1 MSSTSFYLSLVCLQ
15 LRPNVLIKWIF
26 LQMEVTTCGHR
37 APFNP
42 GFPIGPGLWKY
53 QGNNNEWVN
62 VRKD

>member
-1 MSSTSFYLSLVCLQ
+1 
-15 LRPNVLIKWIF
+15 
-26 LQMEVTTCGHR
+26 MEVTTCGHR

-42 GFPIGPGLWKY
+42 GFPVGPGLWKY